1 MGGQSTELLFR
12 AMSETMKAAQFV
24 GVGQMDVVDAPIRP
38 PGEGEL
44 LVRSHSGS
52 ICGSD
57 LHKVFDAWELDQDFP
72 FPPGFPGHEGVG
84 HVVESRD
91 ERFAEGDAVLCA
103 PVANVGATFAEY
115 QTIPGWSCVKLP
127 ESDLDLNE
135 LLMAQQLGTVIFA
148 LRQHPADVIGKN
160 VVVMG
165 QGSAGL
171 FFTWLL
177 KRAGAGQI
185 ITCDKSDAR
194 LEQSRAYGAD
204 HAINV
209 ETDNIRSVV
218 NDLTNGRGAEYLV
231 EAVGRRDS
239 LLQTPQLVGMDAE
252 MLWFGL
258 PDSNEPVQM
267 DFSQFFRK
275 RLKTASTYGAQSEA
289 DLASFQTAVDFIARG
304 EISVANLVSHVL
316 PLDQIQDA
324 MLMAHERSD
333 NCLKVSV
340 SCA

>member
-1 MGGQSTELLFR
+1 
-12 AMSETMKAAQFV
+12 MKAAQLV
-24 GVGQMDVVDAPIRP
+24 GLGQMDVVDAPIRP
-38 PGEGEL
+38 PKEGEL
-44 LVRSHSGS
+44 LVRSHSAS

-57 LHKVFDAWELDQDFP
+57 LHKVFDGWELEPNFP
-72 FPPGFPGHEGVG
+72 YPPGYPGHEGVG

-91 ERFAEGDAVLCA
+91 SRFAEGDAVLCA
-103 PVANVGATFAEY
+103 PPATPDYGTTFASY

-135 LLMAQQLGTVIFA
+135 LLMAQQLGTVIYA
-148 LRQHPADVIGKN
+148 MRQHPTDVMGKN

-185 ITCDKSDAR
+185 IVCDKSDAR

-204 HAINV
+204 HAINA
-209 ETDNIRSVV
+209 ETGDIRSVV
-218 NDLTNGRGAEYLV
+218 DDLTGGNGAEYLV

-239 LLQTPQLVGMDAE
+239 LLQTVQLVGTDAE

-258 PDSNEPVQM
+258 PDSNEPVQI

-275 RLKTASTYGAQSEA
+275 RLKTASTYGAQTEA
-289 DLASFQTAVDFIARG
+289 DLASFQAAVDYIARG
-304 EISVANLVSHVL
+304 DIDVSNLVSHVL
-316 PLDQIQDA
+316 PLDRIQDA
-324 MLMAHERSD
+324 MLMAHERTD

-340 SCA
+340 SCE